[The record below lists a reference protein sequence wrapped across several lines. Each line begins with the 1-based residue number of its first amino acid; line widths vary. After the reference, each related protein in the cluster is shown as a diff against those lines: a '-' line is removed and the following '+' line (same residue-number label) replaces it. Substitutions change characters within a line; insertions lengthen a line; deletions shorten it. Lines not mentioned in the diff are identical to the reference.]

1 MLGPKCF
8 NLYQST
14 PMNRLLYLIIG
25 LVLLAS
31 CKNSKPDI
39 SGEEPIEITDFIT
52 SFPDVT
58 LPYSASDTG
67 IIKKLSDSIKIN
79 AKIVKQFVPDSIYA
93 GDFAKGVNPS
103 FYMLGKTA
111 VKGGESY
118 LFLKVVAGNKAVGY
132 VLSYDKDNFFRAA
145 MPFVF
150 SSADRNIKFE
160 GGMDRRHS
168 VTRNRIRKG
177 KDGQLIYNKN
187 VYVYNTAGTFTLIM
201 NESNETVE
209 EKEIYNPID
218 TLARKFPRSGDYVKN
233 KKNFVTVRDGNKQG
247 QLLFFIHFEESEGEC
262 EGELKGVADLIK
274 PNVALYRKSDDH
286 CELEFTFTNTGV
298 KVSELQGCGN
308 HRGVKCSFD
317 GSYVKRKPVKSKS
330 KK

>member
-1 MLGPKCF
+1 
-8 NLYQST
+8 
-14 PMNRLLYLIIG
+14 MNRWLYLLLG
-25 LVLLAS
+25 VVLLAS
-31 CKNSKPDI
+31 CKNRKPDI
-39 SGEEPIEITDFIT
+39 TGEEPIEITDFIA
-52 SFPDVT
+52 SFPDLT
-58 LPYSASDTG
+58 LPYSVSDTG
-67 IIKKLSDSIKIN
+67 FSRKSGDSLRIN

-93 GDFAKGVNPS
+93 KEFAKGTNPS
-103 FYMLGKTA
+103 FYMMGKTA

-118 LFLKVVAGNKAVGY
+118 LFLKAVSGAKAVGY

-145 MPFVF
+145 MPFIF
-150 SSADRNIKFE
+150 SSSDRNTRYE

-187 VYVYNTAGTFTLIM
+187 VYVYNSAGTFTLIL

-233 KKNFVTVRDGNKQG
+233 KKNFVTIRDGNKTS
-247 QLLFFIHFEESEGEC
+247 QLLFFIHFEEGDEEC
-262 EGELKGVADLIK
+262 SGELKGVADLISA
-274 PNVALYRKSDDH
+274 NSALYRKSDDH

-298 KVSELQGCGN
+298 KIRELEACGN

-317 GSYVKRKPVKSKS
+317 GSYTKKKPVKTKQ